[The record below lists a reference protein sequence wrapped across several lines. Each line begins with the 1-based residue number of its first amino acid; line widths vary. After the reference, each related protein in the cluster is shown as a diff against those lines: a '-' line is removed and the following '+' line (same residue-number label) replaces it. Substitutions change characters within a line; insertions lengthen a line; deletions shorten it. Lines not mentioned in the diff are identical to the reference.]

1 MTQSQDELDPTRAD
15 LRRLV
20 GRLERR
26 LAEAEAKH
34 RALAESLDGAILYLG
49 EKGQMTC
56 VSGDPTGIL
65 DCTIEEIVG
74 FAGRRPRQV
83 FEADEGPTVLDWLR
97 RVAKGTASSRLR
109 LIVRDKAGNRRWLDA
124 ALTPVRDASQ
134 QLTGTECVVRD
145 VSEQAQYERIVSSL
159 NSAAEVV
166 QRQALGPR
174 GVFQVVTQQLAAHGF
189 VSAIALLDE
198 SGQYLSFAQV
208 SGQERALRAVEELT
222 GLRTDQARI
231 PLDSIPAYADAI
243 RKGEPVHF
251 AVDESFLARMLPE
264 ELKKVA
270 ETALCLLP
278 PLKMVVAPMIVD
290 DKVVGLLAVYGA
302 TLSESCAPAMAAFAN
317 QTAIAMRN
325 SQLVARIRESEEQY
339 RSIFEGATDGF
350 LLLDGQ
356 ETIVEANAAACA
368 MHGYRPEE
376 IVGLPLR
383 GLVHPSRHR
392 RVSDLGREVESRGGF
407 EAESVH
413 VRKDG
418 TSFPVEVRGT
428 LLSYRGQLHTL
439 VSVLDI
445 AERVRAQQALLRAEK
460 LRALAQMAG
469 SIAHEFNNI
478 LVSIRGYADL
488 ALIGVPQDLAKVRED
503 LQWIQSGVKDAAHAV
518 RRLQHLYRRADDLSD
533 LVPVQVDD
541 LASEALAM
549 TQLLWQDRLTAQ
561 GQNLAVNTRFAA
573 PPLVL
578 GNPDELRRILA
589 RVIANAID
597 AMPTGGTLTVASGCD
612 AAWSFVTV
620 SDTGAGVVSDL
631 PEKVFEPFFTTEMDA
646 DDGLGM
652 TMSMNILERHGGEL
666 SVDSKPGE
674 GTTFT
679 LRLPALSGPTSDD
692 NR

>member
-1 MTQSQDELDPTRAD
+1 
-15 LRRLV
+15 
-20 GRLERR
+20 
-26 LAEAEAKH
+26 
-34 RALAESLDGAILYLG
+34 
-49 EKGQMTC
+49 
-56 VSGDPTGIL
+56 
-65 DCTIEEIVG
+65 
-74 FAGRRPRQV
+74 
-83 FEADEGPTVLDWLR
+83 
-97 RVAKGTASSRLR
+97 
-109 LIVRDKAGNRRWLDA
+109 
-124 ALTPVRDASQ
+124 
-134 QLTGTECVVRD
+134 
-145 VSEQAQYERIVSSL
+145 
-159 NSAAEVV
+159 
-166 QRQALGPR
+166 
-174 GVFQVVTQQLAAHGF
+174 
-189 VSAIALLDE
+189 
-198 SGQYLSFAQV
+198 
-208 SGQERALRAVEELT
+208 
-222 GLRTDQARI
+222 
-231 PLDSIPAYADAI
+231 
-243 RKGEPVHF
+243 
-251 AVDESFLARMLPE
+251 
-264 ELKKVA
+264 
-270 ETALCLLP
+270 
-278 PLKMVVAPMIVD
+278 
-290 DKVVGLLAVYGA
+290 
-302 TLSESCAPAMAAFAN
+302 
-317 QTAIAMRN
+317 
-325 SQLVARIRESEEQY
+325 
-339 RSIFEGATDGF
+339 
-350 LLLDGQ
+350 
-356 ETIVEANAAACA
+356 

-383 GLVHPSRHR
+383 ELVHPSRHR

-413 VRKDG
+413 VRKDA

-445 AERVRAQQALLRAEK
+445 TERVRAQQALLRAEK

-533 LVPVQVDD
+533 LVPVQLDD

-549 TQLLWQDRLTAQ
+549 TQPLWQDRLTAQ
-561 GQNLAVNTRFAA
+561 GGNLAVNTRFAA

-631 PEKVFEPFFTTEMDA
+631 PEKVFEPFFTTETDA

-679 LRLPALSGPTSDD
+679 LRLPAMSGPTSDD